1 MKDTKTLN
9 VSRALHKAVKKAAA
23 DADCLIGD
31 YTDLVIEVGL
41 AHQDEVRLLLEER
54 TRQEPEPEQE

>member
-9 VSRALHKAVKKAAA
+9 VSRALHKAVKTAAA
-23 DADCLIGD
+23 DAECLIGD

-41 AHQDEVRLLLEER
+41 SHKDEIMRLLEER
-54 TRQEPEPEQE
+54 TKLEQPQEQA